1 MSRHYRFIRGSSPR
15 RSTTADSALTA
26 ISDVLQCDKVSWF
39 CHIEALTLRF
49 VVQDLIVSD
58 DTGSSAVA
66 TNDEINVKRLRSS
79 YCEVGTSERMS
90 MDRTRT
96 RLAAAG
102 LVLSALALGG
112 CSIPIA
118 DLPSIGTTADAPG
131 KQADPYL
138 PVEDLPPGRDR
149 AHDGA
154 GRSGQDESRTVGR
167 TRPPGVHDRCQRCG
181 RQGHHQEVSGG
192 GYWRSRTFR
201 AKRTQ
206 FNRKSGR
213 GHQFCV

>member
-49 VVQDLIVSD
+49 VVQALIVSD

-66 TNDEINVKRLRSS
+66 TNDEINVKRLQSS
-79 YCEVGTSERMS
+79 HCEVGTSERMS

-96 RLAAAG
+96 RLAAAA

-138 PVEDLPPGRDR
+138 PVEDLPPGRDQPTIAPADR
-149 AHDGA
+149 DKMKAELLAARDRQASAPAAKDAAAKDTTKRCPAADTGAA
-154 GRSGQDESRTVGR
+154 GR
-167 TRPPGVHDRCQRCG
+167 PC
-181 RQGHHQEVSGG
+181 
-192 GYWRSRTFR
+192 
-201 AKRTQ
+201 
-206 FNRKSGR
+206 
-213 GHQFCV
+213 